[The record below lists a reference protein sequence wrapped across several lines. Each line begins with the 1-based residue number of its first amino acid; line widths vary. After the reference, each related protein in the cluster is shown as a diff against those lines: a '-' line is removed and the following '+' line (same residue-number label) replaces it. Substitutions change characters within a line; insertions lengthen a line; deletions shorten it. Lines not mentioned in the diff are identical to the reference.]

1 MITRHPR
8 FNDGNRWVKGS
19 WTGNA
24 FALYHKLFWT
34 RCGRNGIGDNIRAF
48 SIQTEDFETGEKT
61 LQCFTWE
68 AVFMNVEA
76 QFRAWLRELKIPRV
90 RIVSFAPAFPSG
102 AGLVGMPPI
111 FSFAI
116 AVDTST
122 QDGNFA
128 LTQTPGQSITS
139 SYTMSSTANGAL
151 FVGEQFSTTTGSDP
165 VVTQTYNGTGMTSY
179 QYQDSNT
186 IGSMS
191 VRYLLGPSSG
201 THNIAINTG
210 TVVQRYIAAASYTG
224 VKQSGFPDATGT
236 GSPQVISVAT
246 SNIAGSTTSSADNC
260 WAFIWANNDTGQ
272 AVSAGTNTTIRQNIA
287 SQGFA
292 WADPNAAKTPAGTI
306 TLNLSFAGNCKII
319 GIYGSFAP
327 AVAAAVNSNFL
338 GFM

>member
-1 MITRHPR
+1 
-8 FNDGNRWVKGS
+8 
-19 WTGNA
+19 
-24 FALYHKLFWT
+24 
-34 RCGRNGIGDNIRAF
+34 
-48 SIQTEDFETGEKT
+48 
-61 LQCFTWE
+61 
-68 AVFMNVEA
+68 
-76 QFRAWLRELKIPRV
+76 
-90 RIVSFAPAFPSG
+90 
-102 AGLVGMPPI
+102 
-111 FSFAI
+111 
-116 AVDTST
+116 
-122 QDGNFA
+122 
-128 LTQTPGQSITS
+128 
-139 SYTMSSTANGAL
+139 MSSTANGAL